1 MKSNVGTTD
10 KALRISFGL
19 ILIMI
24 AILVSISVAFKIALV
39 TTGTAILFSS
49 IFGFCMFY
57 RLFGISTCKLKIDR

>member
-1 MKSNVGTTD
+1 MKANVGTTD

-19 ILIMI
+19 ILIMM
-24 AILVSISVAFKIALV
+24 AIMVSLSMALKIVFV

-49 IFGFCMFY
+49 VFGFCMFY